1 MVSESA
7 ESFALRRSGA
17 NWVATYRAM
26 AGPCEIHLHDVTAG
40 EAKNL
45 ASLALTETRRIEQ
58 KFSRYRDDNIIH
70 AINDCRGEPVAIDDE
85 TYRLLHYS
93 GQCYELSDGLFD
105 ITSGILRRAWTFNGR
120 ETKPDQACIDILL
133 PLVGWPKATLTGNT
147 FAVRSEMQ
155 IDLGGVG
162 KEYAVDRVA
171 ELLAQHT
178 DAALMVNFGG
188 DLRAVP
194 SRGRTAPPW
203 IVGLENPDIDN
214 SAVGRIDLTDGA
226 VATSG
231 DSRRFCLV
239 NGQRLGHILS
249 PKTGWPVENAPRS
262 ITVLADRCVEAGLL
276 ATLGILQGKGAEDFL
291 DAQGVKYHC
300 IR

>member
-7 ESFALRRSGA
+7 ESFTLRRSGA

-70 AINDCRGEPVAIDDE
+70 AINKGHGEPVAIDDE
-85 TYRLLHYS
+85 TYRLLHYA
-93 GQCYELSDGLFD
+93 GQCYELSGGLFD
-105 ITSGILRRAWTFNGR
+105 ITSGILRRAWIFNGQ
-120 ETKPDQACIDILL
+120 EIKPDQACIDSLL
-133 PLVGWPKATLTGNT
+133 PLVGWPKATLNENT
-147 FAVRSEMQ
+147 FTLRPEMQ

-171 ELLAQHT
+171 ELLTSHT

-188 DLRAVP
+188 DLRAIA
-194 SRGRTAPPW
+194 GRNQTAPPW
-203 IVGLENPDIDN
+203 IVGLENPGLEDT
-214 SAVGRIDLTDGA
+214 AVGRIELTDGA

-231 DSRRFCLV
+231 DSRRYCLV
-239 NGQRLGHILS
+239 NGKRLGHILN

-276 ATLGILQGKGAEDFL
+276 ATLGILQGKGAEEFL